1 MAIFTD
7 VNGIIFFLIGITVL
21 LILWIVRL
29 ELKMRHLLKGQ
40 SGKSLESS
48 ILATKKGQEE
58 LERWREKVE
67 SYLEGAEERL
77 KRSVQNVETIRFNPF
92 KGTGSG
98 GNQSFATAFLN
109 EKGDGTIISSLYAR
123 ERMSI
128 FSKPIKNYTSEF
140 ELTEE
145 EKEVIRKVKET
156 TNVKSK

>member
-1 MAIFTD
+1 MAILAD
-7 VNGIIFFLIGITVL
+7 VNSIILFSIGITIL

-29 ELKMRHLLKGQ
+29 ELKIHHLLKGQ

-48 ILATKKGQEE
+48 ILATKTGQKE

-77 KRSVQNVETIRFNPF
+77 KRSVQNVETMRFNPF
-92 KGTGSG
+92 KGTGDG

-109 EKGDGTIISSLYAR
+109 EKGDGTVISSLYAR

-145 EKEVIRKVKET
+145 EKEVISRA
-156 TNVKSK
+156 KSENT